1 MHKHNDTLDKW
12 IKEEKCEPTFFDN
25 LWSDISKEIKD
36 DDESRLFAII
46 IAGFILLSKKN
57 SKLAQ
62 RARKTKEVTA

>member
-1 MHKHNDTLDKW
+1 MIHW
-12 IKEEKCEPTFFDN
+12 INGSKKKNVNQHFFDN

-57 SKLAQ
+57 SNLAQ